1 MIFMNQRIFPSI
13 KRFAVVI
20 TFLFCLIAIPT
31 LAQNAKSAMQR
42 TPPATD
48 EKAAQILQRA
58 IEAMG
63 GSAYLN
69 VRTIVGHGQFTQ
81 FKDGESGLPSAFVDY
96 IVFPDRERTDF
107 HASSGKI
114 IQTNTGDTGWV
125 YDGAAKSIKEMTKA
139 QVEDF
144 KLSLRASVENLLRG
158 FWRKDGAKLA
168 YVGRREA
175 GIGQRNE
182 VVRLTYPD
190 GYAVEF
196 EFAAKDS
203 LPMKI
208 LYKRKNAEGQEIA
221 EEDRL
226 AQHLKIQGVTTP
238 FVIDHYSAGAQT
250 SRINYQSMELNTAIP
265 DSLFARPASVKDIKK

>member
-1 MIFMNQRIFPSI
+1 MFFMNQRIFPSI

-31 LAQNAKSAMQR
+31 PAQNDKSATQR

-48 EKAAQILQRA
+48 DKAEQVIQRA

-69 VRTIVGHGQFTQ
+69 VRSIVGHGQFTQ

-107 HASSGKI
+107 HASSGRI
-114 IQTNTGDTGWV
+114 IQTNTGDTGWI

-144 KLSLRASVENLLRG
+144 KFALRASVENLLRG
-158 FWRKDGAKLA
+158 SWRKENAKLA

-208 LYKRKNAEGQEIA
+208 LYKRKNAEGSEIA

-238 FVIDHYSAGAQT
+238 FVIDHFSAGAQT

-265 DSLFARPASVKDIKK
+265 DSLFARPASAKEIKK

>member
-1 MIFMNQRIFPSI
+1 MNQRIFPGI

-20 TFLFCLIAIPT
+20 TFLFCLIAIPI
-31 LAQNAKSAMQR
+31 LAQNDKSAMQR

-48 EKAAQILQRA
+48 EKAEQIIQRA

-96 IVFPDRERTDF
+96 IVFPDRERTEF
-107 HASSGKI
+107 RASSGKI

-139 QVEDF
+139 QIADF
-144 KLSLRASVENLLRG
+144 KIALRASVENLLRG
-158 FWRKDGAKLA
+158 LWRKDGAKLS

-203 LPMKI
+203 LPMKV
-208 LYKRKNAEGQEIA
+208 LYKRKNAEGNEVA

-250 SRINYQSMELNTAIP
+250 SRINYQSMELNTSIP
-265 DSLFARPASVKDIKK
+265 DSLFARPANAKAVK